1 MYRAK
6 KELLEKKDEIELHDD
21 VLIDTDLIPLINT
34 ALKSSFSRIDKNQ
47 NTLAD
52 TAWKPLNQNLL
63 PPDDLRATMAKREKL
78 AQYHISNDII
88 IPQKTNNVSTKANK
102 SCTLSINTTESEASS
117 SESSLSNHPLSS
129 STTAKPGDELNFSSG
144 ESLRC
149 LKAML
154 SQDQLHAARE
164 RIRDDMNDGKSIKE
178 QLKANSRLSVGIV
191 FKTGTNRLG
200 KTVFDVCKDNQMEK
214 KQKEID
220 KMKQEENEYKK
231 NVENAM
237 KVWDKKGNV
246 NEMTIRELT
255 IVCKP
260 FKRKTDGKM
269 PNKKPEL
276 IAKYNEWVGRPA
288 PVFNYDDVNGNI
300 VASEDNVA
308 VMNNNENDGD
318 ANDNL
323 EFMSSVEL

>member
-1 MYRAK
+1 
-6 KELLEKKDEIELHDD
+6 
-21 VLIDTDLIPLINT
+21 
-34 ALKSSFSRIDKNQ
+34 
-47 NTLAD
+47 
-52 TAWKPLNQNLL
+52 
-63 PPDDLRATMAKREKL
+63 
-78 AQYHISNDII
+78 
-88 IPQKTNNVSTKANK
+88 
-102 SCTLSINTTESEASS
+102 
-117 SESSLSNHPLSS
+117 
-129 STTAKPGDELNFSSG
+129 
-144 ESLRC
+144 
-149 LKAML
+149 ML

-178 QLKANSRLSVGIV
+178 QLKANSRLSAGIV
-191 FKTGTNRLG
+191 FKTGKNRLG

-288 PVFNYDDVNGNI
+288 PVFNYDDINENI

-308 VMNNNENDGD
+308 VMNDNEND
-318 ANDNL
+318 NL
-323 EFMSSVEL
+323 DFMSSVEL